1 MTDSKLI
8 MKNTGF
14 MAVRML
20 LSMAVSLYTSRVVL
34 QQLGV
39 TDFGIFTV
47 IGGLAIIMSF
57 FTSALSAAIQRYMS
71 VELAVSKGKGMQG
84 VFSAC
89 WVCVLVMA
97 GIFVLFA
104 EVVGLWLALI
114 HISEPTRP

>member
-71 VELAVSKGKGMQG
+71 VELAVSKGIDPLAPLGESGTLKEIAEQIGAIDAAR
-84 VFSAC
+84 F
-89 WVCVLVMA
+89 LTELKA
-97 GIFVLFA
+97 G
-104 EVVGLWLALI
+104 
-114 HISEPTRP
+114 S